1 MDEYIKDNLTTI
13 IIAVCITGGS
23 IILNFF
29 LGCKLYYKNEIQKE
43 NEKIPN
49 GIEMVKL
56 EPNNQVEEYIMTI
69 GDARKNVK
77 TEVPEWAVDEYK
89 KNKNR
94 VVL

>member
-13 IIAVCITGGS
+13 LIAVCITGGS

-29 LGCKLYYKNEIQKE
+29 LGCKLYYKNETQEE
-43 NEKIPN
+43 NEKITN
-49 GIEMVKL
+49 EIEMVKL
-56 EPNNQVEEYIMTI
+56 ESTNQVEEYVMTI
-69 GDARKNVK
+69 GDARKNIK
-77 TEVPEWAVDEYK
+77 TEVPEWTVDEYK

>member
-1 MDEYIKDNLTTI
+1 MNEYITDNLVTV

-23 IILNFF
+23 IILNFI
-29 LGCKLYYKNEIQKE
+29 LGCKLYYKNKE
-43 NEKIPN
+43 QGNEKISN

-56 EPNNQVEEYIMTI
+56 EPNNQVEEYVMTI

-77 TEVPEWAVDEYK
+77 TEVPKWTVDEYK
-89 KNKNR
+89 RKKNI